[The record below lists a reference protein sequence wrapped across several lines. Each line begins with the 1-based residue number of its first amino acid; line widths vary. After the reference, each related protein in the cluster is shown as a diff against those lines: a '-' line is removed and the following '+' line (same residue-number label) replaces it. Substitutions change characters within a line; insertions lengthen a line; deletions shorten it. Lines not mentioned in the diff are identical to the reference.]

1 MYRNT
6 YVEVNVNNIEDNVKK
21 LIATY
26 PEYKYYFG
34 VVKSNGYGHSH
45 KISKYI
51 IECGINYLA
60 VSSLE
65 EAIEIRKLIRDIPIL
80 CLEPISIE
88 FIYECI
94 RYNITITVH
103 SPEYLKLLLEQDIN
117 KRLKVH
123 LKIDSGMSRLGFINK
138 EEIKQAY
145 ETLIDHQ
152 YLELEGVFSHFATSG
167 VNDKEWD
174 NQVTNF
180 LELTSLIDL
189 KKVPIVH
196 MAKSVNLLNHEKLP
210 FCNGVRIGAT
220 MYGYDQ
226 TPRLGNG
233 IKGKL
238 REVRRN
244 YFIKKFNISPTN
256 TENHIMLKPA
266 FNFYSEVIQVKK
278 ISAGTKVGYGATYEA
293 KEDEYIAVV
302 PVGYADG
309 YRRGNL
315 HSYVI
320 INTKKYPVIGDVSM
334 GMITI
339 KVDKTVKTYDRV
351 TLIGE
356 GIGVK
361 EVAHHLKTTSM
372 EVLCMVDRSV
382 PIVLI
387 RNNKLVDI
395 DEK

>member
-302 PVGYADG
+302 P
-309 YRRGNL
+309 
-315 HSYVI
+315 
-320 INTKKYPVIGDVSM
+320 
-334 GMITI
+334 
-339 KVDKTVKTYDRV
+339 
-351 TLIGE
+351 
-356 GIGVK
+356 
-361 EVAHHLKTTSM
+361 
-372 EVLCMVDRSV
+372 
-382 PIVLI
+382 
-387 RNNKLVDI
+387 
-395 DEK
+395 